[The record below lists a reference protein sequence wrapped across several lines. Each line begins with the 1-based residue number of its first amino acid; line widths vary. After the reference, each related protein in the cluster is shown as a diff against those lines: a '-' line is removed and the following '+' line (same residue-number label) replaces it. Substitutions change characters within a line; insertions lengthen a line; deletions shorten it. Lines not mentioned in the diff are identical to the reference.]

1 MKILKITG
9 DTTDDER
16 NAVRKVLAIWEHD
29 GIWPAELMQQLPP
42 TRLEILIAFD
52 DPYDR
57 SEAIIVIENRIVA
70 FHPLDSSESETV
82 H

>member
-9 DTTDDER
+9 TTTDDER
-16 NAVRKVLAIWEHD
+16 SAVCEVLSIWEQD
-29 GIWPAELMQQLPP
+29 GTCPADLMQRLPT

-52 DPYDR
+52 DPYDT
-57 SEAIIVIENRIVA
+57 SEAIIVIENNIVA
-70 FHPLDSSESETV
+70 FHPLDNSEPETI

>member
-9 DTTDDER
+9 DVTDDDRSALCEF
-16 NAVRKVLAIWEHD
+16 LTIWEHD
-29 GIWPAELMQQLPP
+29 GTCPAELMQQLPA

-57 SEAIIVIENRIVA
+57 SEAIIVIENGVVA
-70 FHPLDSSESETV
+70 FHPLAGSESETI